1 MVHRSGNSLLLTNL
15 ISQETLYSSSL
26 SSLLN
31 TSHVSIT
38 LYEAYAASSS
48 ADVAQ
53 LVMSVVEAMRAI
65 DDALRGYEEKVKEG
79 REVLKGVEKL
89 EEEVGNVARDRDILV
104 NRLIK
109 ASKSTKRASIPHSNS
124 SSSFPSPFS
133 STATSSKL
141 NAAQAELQ
149 ACEAHL
155 TVKERELEKRR
166 GDVVEQALM
175 GRCRG
180 IIECG
185 QIWVERGQRA
195 LSVLEQAS
203 LTAREFIDSNNR
215 RPLSLHSPF
224 GPYKSPSAGA
234 SAQSHSSQPQ
244 PRQVHT
250 PPLSTS
256 GTGSAGS
263 SKPLPQVIQY
273 DISRLSYISSNASFV
288 SLSQYSTSTAA
299 SSLAPSQ
306 SVSQVNGNDTTGGIG
321 ASSSAAPDH
330 QDNRGETEA
339 SPRFPSPLSSSHTPF
354 PAHSP
359 ALLPLP
365 PPSAD
370 IVDINAPRPNSQHI
384 YSNAEFLDV
393 GGSINSHATTTTETG
408 ETTTTRTNTQDHT
421 AGNVNE
427 VQHPHFRQPSPVQH
441 LQHHLNIP
449 PAHAI
454 SELALP
460 TSMSLPSF
468 TPATNTST
476 PSLPVT
482 PTSRWLLGGRRDSWR
497 ERRESWSHGSGVKR
511 SYLTESE
518 GRRGASE
525 GVFAVGGSAGV
536 EASQGAGA
544 SNSRVRVNDSE
555 EPPERG
561 EVEEDSSDDEVQ
573 DARVVVVENPRFAT
587 GKSSKKANETNG
599 LGIGRRNGGGMS
611 PAKRERRT
619 SMGMGFFG
627 SIRGLFTHGSPTKD
641 SSPGKAHS
649 HQGDQRRSGDHADD
663 DEKEEG
669 GGGFFRRGSR
679 RGGKWETRTNDN
691 LKDMMRKGK
700 GRDSDSD
707 TGGGRAL
714 GEMFASPSRS
724 SMQTV
729 TAHNTPGSSPPFASG
744 GVGAGGT
751 TIRRPSMNGSTST
764 LGASGSPSGAR
775 NKLRKGQGKKAK
787 KRRASQDDANT
798 QGGGGGGDSKDDSN
812 RGVATKGQNEAGGSP
827 KRTLSMKRP
836 ATVLQVTPLPTKL
849 PASATPPHSS
859 PTPRNHPSGGGGG
872 GVQGD
877 LQRKASL
884 SSAMSVPIISTLG
897 LPSSNLGPGKGH
909 RRASSVG
916 HGPGAASHTPTQAYG
931 GARGSVDEGMT
942 LLTIVEDMARLNRMA
957 SANRGRGG
965 LTGDG
970 KTVGGGPN
978 VTAASSGQTLTRS
991 KSRSHSN
998 MPSVSSSASSPL
1010 SSGLAGLMDIKA
1022 PPSVGRRE
1030 LENELAGNT
1039 ERQSPNH
1046 TKSPNHSPRTNA
1058 VPPKSQSPRQGDIS
1072 KRSLTSPNTNG
1083 NAATP
1088 FTIPQA
1094 PGSVLPTP
1102 PASSTS
1108 KPQVVASSS
1117 IASALAF
1124 PPRSSSP
1131 LASTSITMHS
1141 ESPRGS
1147 LDSGLSGGSAVG
1159 RSRPAKSPLK
1169 SALKQSSSRSPSPLT
1184 SNRHM
1189 PSSTSAVGGS
1199 FAANGSGTGA
1209 AVGLSQ
1215 GGGKP
1220 DSRNLE
1226 EGNRIAARGERK
1238 RSLKGKGRGKAKAVD
1253 PNIIN
1258 DGDQEDS
1265 DSDSASYET
1274 VHEALTAD
1282 EESDSDGGDNEP
1294 SYRPTTGAELPNIEV
1309 PHIDPH
1315 SGIPARYTLQKD
1327 STPKI
1332 SAANGRPV
1340 VAMSDISSASA
1351 STTTMNSS
1359 PSPHS
1364 HKALPPLGPDSK
1376 TADAA
1381 ASPEAE
1387 EKVQRRKSVRV
1398 SLKPSYA
1405 APPVV
1410 DDDEDEE
1417 ADGGHQEDSGNNGEV
1432 IDMWKDSSDEDLEYE
1447 RAKKRLSRAVLPFS
1461 CSTAN
1466 SDLRATFTR
1475 LPSQTYTNSLKEM
1488 SDQEQ
1493 NPPPQDEVKTEDSNA
1508 TINIKVAS
1516 STGEEIFFKIKR
1528 STKLSK
1534 LQGAYANK
1542 VGKDVGSIRFLYEG
1556 ERINNDDTPASLDME
1571 DNDTIDV
1578 MRLAAVDG

>member
-1 MVHRSGNSLLLTNL
+1 MVHRSSNSLLLTNL

-53 LVMSVVEAMRAI
+53 LVMSVVEAMRAV
-65 DDALRGYEEKVKEG
+65 DDALRGYEGKIKEG
-79 REVLKGVEKL
+79 REVLKSVEKL

-155 TVKERELEKRR
+155 TAKERELEKRR

-180 IIECG
+180 IVECG

-203 LTAREFIDSNNR
+203 LTAREANDPNR

-224 GPYKSPSAGA
+224 QLYQSPVAGA
-234 SAQSHSSQPQ
+234 SAQSHGSQPQ

-263 SKPLPQVIQY
+263 SKPLPQVNQH
-273 DISRLSYISSNASFV
+273 DTHRLSYISSNASFV
-288 SLSQYSTSTAA
+288 SLSQYSTSTAT

-306 SVSQVNGNDTTGGIG
+306 SVSQVNGGDVVDVEPRIG
-321 ASSSAAPDH
+321 TSPDH
-330 QDNRGETEA
+330 QEREREN
-339 SPRFPSPLSSSHTPF
+339 SPRFSSPLPSSPPPLPS
-354 PAHSP
+354 HSP

-365 PPSAD
+365 PPNTD
-370 IVDINAPRPNSQHI
+370 IVDINAPRPSSQHI

-393 GGSINSHATTTTETG
+393 GGSVNSHATTTTETG
-408 ETTTTRTNTQDHT
+408 ETATTRTTTQDHT
-421 AGNVNE
+421 TDNANG
-427 VQHPHFRQPSPVQH
+427 VQRPHFRQPSPVQH

-511 SYLTESE
+511 SYLSESE

-525 GVFAVGGSAGV
+525 GVIAVGGSVGADTSKGV
-536 EASQGAGA
+536 GA
-544 SNSRVRVNDSE
+544 SSSQMRVNESE

-561 EVEEDSSDDEVQ
+561 EVEEDSSDEEVE

-587 GKSSKKANETNG
+587 GRSSKKAKETNG
-599 LGIGRRNGGGMS
+599 VGIGRRGGSGGMS
-611 PAKRERRT
+611 PSKRERRT
-619 SMGMGFFG
+619 SLGMGFFG

-649 HQGDQRRSGDHADD
+649 HQGDQRPNGVHADD
-663 DEKEEG
+663 DEKE

-707 TGGGRAL
+707 AGGGGGGDL
-714 GEMFASPSRS
+714 GEMFSSPSRS

-729 TAHNTPGSSPPFASG
+729 TAHNTPGSAPSFASG
-744 GVGAGGT
+744 GVAIGGAT
-751 TIRRPSMNGSTST
+751 VRRPSMNGSTST
-764 LGASGSPSGAR
+764 LGAPGSPSGAR
-775 NKLRKGQGKKAK
+775 NKLRKGQGKKGK
-787 KRRASQDDANT
+787 KNNRKTSTDDVDAT
-798 QGGGGGGDSKDDSN
+798 GVGGVGSKDGGN
-812 RGVATKGQNEAGGSP
+812 RGTVGNNDQNRPTGSP

-836 ATVLQVTPLPTKL
+836 ATVLQVTPPPTKPL
-849 PASATPPHSS
+849 ASPPPLHSS
-859 PTPRNHPSGGGGG
+859 PPPRTHPSAGGGSSN
-872 GVQGD
+872 QGD

-884 SSAMSVPIISTLG
+884 SSAMSVPIISALA
-897 LPSSNLGPGKGH
+897 PSPSNVGSGKGH

-916 HGPGAASHTPTQAYG
+916 HGSGAGSRTPSQNYS
-931 GARGSVDEGMT
+931 GARGSIDEGMT

-965 LTGDG
+965 LGSDL
-970 KTVGGGPN
+970 KAAVGGSG
-978 VTAASSGQTLTRS
+978 VTASSGGQTLVRS
-991 KSRSHSN
+991 KSKSHSN
-998 MPSVSSSASSPL
+998 MPSTSSAASSAL
-1010 SSGLAGLMDIKA
+1010 SGGLVGLMDVKA

-1039 ERQSPNH
+1039 ERQNPSSH
-1046 TKSPNHSPRTNA
+1046 TKASSYSSRADDLPS
-1058 VPPKSQSPRQGDIS
+1058 KSQSPRQGDTS
-1072 KRSLTSPNTNG
+1072 KRSLANSNTNG
-1083 NAATP
+1083 NATTP
-1088 FTIPQA
+1088 FAIPQA
-1094 PGSVLPTP
+1094 PGSVLHLS
-1102 PASSTS
+1102 ASSTPTS
-1108 KPQVVASSS
+1108 RPHAGSSV
-1117 IASALAF
+1117 SALAF

-1131 LASTSITMHS
+1131 LSTTMPS
-1141 ESPRGS
+1141 GSPRGS

-1169 SALKQSSSRSPSPLT
+1169 SALKHSSSRSPSPMTLGG
-1184 SNRHM
+1184 RVP
-1189 PSSTSAVGGS
+1189 PSASAIGGS
-1199 FAANGSGTGA
+1199 SAASGSGTGA
-1209 AVGLSQ
+1209 VVAQSQAVNPTVRDLDEGGRLAVGS
-1215 GGGKP
+1215 
-1220 DSRNLE
+1220 
-1226 EGNRIAARGERK
+1226 ERK
-1238 RSLKGKGRGKAKAVD
+1238 RSLKGKGEGKAKVS
-1253 PNIIN
+1253 NIIN
-1258 DGDQEDS
+1258 DGDQVDS

-1282 EESDSDGGDNEP
+1282 EDSDGDDNEP
-1294 SYRPTTGAELPNIEV
+1294 TCQPTAGTALSNVEV
-1309 PHIDPH
+1309 PHTHPH
-1315 SGIPARYTLQKD
+1315 FETSVQSNTD
-1327 STPKI
+1327 SFHKGDDTPRI
-1332 SAANGRPV
+1332 SAANGRPAM
-1340 VAMSDISSASA
+1340 AMSDISSASA

-1364 HKALPPLGPDSK
+1364 HKPLPPLGTIPGSAS
-1376 TADAA
+1376 TAA
-1381 ASPEAE
+1381 AADQEAE

-1405 APPVV
+1405 APPVIN
-1410 DDDEDEE
+1410 DDEDEE
-1417 ADGGHQEDSGNNGEV
+1417 AEGGNHEDSINNGEV

-1447 RAKKRLSRAVLPFS
+1447 RAKKRLSRA
-1461 CSTAN
+1461 
-1466 SDLRATFTR
+1466 
-1475 LPSQTYTNSLKEM
+1475 
-1488 SDQEQ
+1488 
-1493 NPPPQDEVKTEDSNA
+1493 
-1508 TINIKVAS
+1508 
-1516 STGEEIFFKIKR
+1516 GETKKGSKKR
-1528 STKLSK
+1528 S
-1534 LQGAYANK
+1534 K
-1542 VGKDVGSIRFLYEG
+1542 VQKDISR
-1556 ERINNDDTPASLDME
+1556 
-1571 DNDTIDV
+1571 
-1578 MRLAAVDG
+1578 